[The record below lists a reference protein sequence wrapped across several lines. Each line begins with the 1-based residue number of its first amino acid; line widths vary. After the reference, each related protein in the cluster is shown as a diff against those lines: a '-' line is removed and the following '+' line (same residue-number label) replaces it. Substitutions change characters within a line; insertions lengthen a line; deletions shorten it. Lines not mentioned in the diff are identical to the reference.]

1 MIPPWSHTML
11 SAFGNCMWKGFRTY
25 IAKDLPR
32 EEKSPEQLEGT
43 RVHELFGAAI
53 NKPTSDNWSALGAPW
68 VALVSPLANVGAKA
82 EFQLAVSEAGGPAP
96 YWPKPWGRAI
106 VDVIVRQGDAAL
118 LVDWKTGKVR
128 EDPRELM
135 AQSFAVKA
143 NFPEIK
149 KVTGVYAWLKEGR
162 LGQVHDLTNTDRW
175 LAGTKA
181 LLAKCEE
188 AEATG
193 HWDKQPNPL
202 CGWCPVKDCE
212 HNRS

>member
-11 SAFGNCMWKGFRTY
+11 SAFGNCMWKGYRVY
-25 IAKDLPR
+25 VAKDLPR
-32 EEKSPEQLEGT
+32 EEKTPEQLEGT
-43 RVHELFGAAI
+43 RVHQQFERAVNQGVYGNMPDAH
-53 NKPTSDNWSALGAPW
+53 T
-68 VALVSPLANVGAKA
+68 ALVNPLRNAGAKA
-82 EFQLAVSEAGGPAP
+82 EYQLAVSETGGPAP
-96 YWPKPWGRAI
+96 YYPKPWGRVI

-135 AQSFAVKA
+135 AQSYAVKA
-143 NFPEIK
+143 NFPEIR

-162 LGQVHDLTNTDRW
+162 LGRVHDLTNTDRW

-193 HWDKQPNPL
+193 HWDKQSNPL